1 VTGESPARR
10 ASLWFRKARWFRLAV
25 VLTVAG
31 LAVSACLGPGTLN
44 AAPQPA
50 GSFSLPGLARSS
62 QRIALS
68 DYAGKPLIIN
78 FFAAWSPPCLSETRL
93 LGHFYRF
100 YHEPVT
106 IIGID
111 SRDGRTAGLN
121 LVRSSLVGYPVATD
135 PALAVATMYHVP
147 GIPATYFLNS
157 RHQIVMTD
165 YGWLDWK
172 KLRVGVAAIDPG
184 SPAAQPAS

>member
-1 VTGESPARR
+1 MT
-10 ASLWFRKARWFRLAV
+10 RWPGLPVLRLAV
-25 VLTVAG
+25 VLAVAG
-31 LAVSACLGPGTLN
+31 LAMSACLGPSPLT

-50 GSFSLPGLARSS
+50 STFSLPGLASAR

-111 SRDGRTAGLN
+111 SRDGRIAGLN

-135 PALAVATMYHVP
+135 PTLAVATMYHVP
-147 GIPATYFLNS
+147 GIPTTYFLNR

>member
-1 VTGESPARR
+1 VVRISVVRR
-10 ASLWFRKARWFRLAV
+10 AV

-31 LAVSACLGPGTLN
+31 LAMSACVGPSTLN
-44 AAPQPA
+44 ATPQPA
-50 GSFSLPGLARSS
+50 SSFSLAGLASPR

-93 LGHFYRF
+93 LGRF
-100 YHEPVT
+100 DRYYHEPVP

-111 SRDGRTAGLN
+111 SRDGRSAGLN
-121 LVRSSLVGYPVATD
+121 LVRSSLAAYPVATD
-135 PALAVATMYHVP
+135 PTLAVAARYHVP

-184 SPAAQPAS
+184 SPAAQPSG